1 MANIEWLEAPSDA
14 ELAPLASVLS
24 GFWRVVI
31 AGEPDLAPAEL
42 ATEVRELPSHRRVAL
57 AVASERANP
66 VGVAELVGDSVE
78 GRQRL
83 AWLRYLVV
91 VAGRRQRGLGR
102 ASSTR
107 PSPDAGPKGEAGSR
121 APFPWTTPRAWR
133 SLKRPVPPLAFS
145 PSRTASV
152 SPSLTAGCSEAG
164 STVSRSAPAATRSS
178 PSTASVP
185 TTGLN
190 PSPA

>member
-14 ELAPLASVLS
+14 ALAPLASVLS
-24 GFWRVVI
+24 GFWREVI
-31 AGEPDLAPAEL
+31 AGEPDFAPAEL

-102 ASSTR
+102 ALL
-107 PSPDAGPKGEAGSR
+107 DAAIARCRAEGRSR
-121 APFPWTTPRAWR
+121 LTGTVPLDHAPGM
-133 SLKRPVPPLAFS
+133 AFAQ
-145 PSRTASV
+145 ASG
-152 SPSLTAGCSEAG
+152 A
-164 STVSRSAPAATRSS
+164 
-178 PSTASVP
+178 
-185 TTGLN
+185 
-190 PSPA
+190 